1 MKTLIVNSY
10 HYDSETKIAPYIQL
24 VKKFSEWE
32 VISDVNL
39 YQRGDEIYSYD
50 SLILSGSP
58 ALISKNCYSISY
70 VNFLKTLTIPTL
82 GICYGHQILAFA
94 FGAEIKQGVLVEG
107 EGLVS
112 IIDFKDIFKELPPE
126 IRVLESHQEYV
137 EPENLEGKGFVILAS
152 SSSCPVEAIRHIER
166 PLYGVQFHIE
176 RSGLIGE
183 KILEN
188 FYKEV
193 VRKRRS
199 PG

>member
-10 HYDSETKIAPYIQL
+10 HSDAEAKILTYTQL
-24 VKKFSEWE
+24 VKKFSEYE
-32 VISDVNL
+32 VIPDVKL
-39 YQRGDEIYSYD
+39 LAKGEDIYDYD
-50 SLILSGSP
+50 CLILSGSP
-58 ALISKNCYSISY
+58 AMISKGCYSHSY
-70 VNFLKTLTIPTL
+70 RTFLQTVSLPTL

-94 FGAEIKQGVLVEG
+94 HGAKVKSGEEIKG
-107 EGLVS
+107 ETIVT
-112 IIDFKDIFKELPPE
+112 IIDFKDIFKGLPPE

-137 EPENLEGKGFVILAS
+137 DPENLEGFGFLILAS
-152 SSSCPVEAIRHIER
+152 SPGCPVEAIRHITK

-193 VRKRRS
+193 VAKRRC
-199 PG
+199 PR